1 MLIRFLATETV
12 VIATATKSPR
22 VLATSKGPTMSG
34 KQEEAKNPVRKVTA
48 AMKKTRVG
56 MLWV

>member
-34 KQEEAKNPVRKVTA
+34 KQEEAENRKNMV
-48 AMKKTRVG
+48 
-56 MLWV
+56 